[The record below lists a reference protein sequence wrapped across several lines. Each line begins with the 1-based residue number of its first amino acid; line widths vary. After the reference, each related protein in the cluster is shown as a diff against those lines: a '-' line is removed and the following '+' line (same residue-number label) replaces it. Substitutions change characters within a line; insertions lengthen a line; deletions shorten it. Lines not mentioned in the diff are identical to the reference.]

1 MKSLLIGGFMVAI
14 LAGCSG
20 CSTMDTVLTGLDA
33 GCVDVEVD
41 GYFTDSRANGRG
53 VKLPEG
59 AELTPELVESLCEN
73 R

>member
-1 MKSLLIGGFMVAI
+1 
-14 LAGCSG
+14 
-20 CSTMDTVLTGLDA
+20 MDTVLTGLDA